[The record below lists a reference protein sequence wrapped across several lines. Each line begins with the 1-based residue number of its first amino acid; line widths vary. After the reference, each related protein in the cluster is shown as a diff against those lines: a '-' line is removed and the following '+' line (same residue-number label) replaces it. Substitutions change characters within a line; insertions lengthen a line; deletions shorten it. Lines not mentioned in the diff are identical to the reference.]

1 MGRSR
6 ERAPPGRRVQ
16 MAESIKQKPAALGA
30 PGLPDFRNLGVMLR
44 VLLAVNLLAVLT
56 VAIRLDEPDRLVE
69 ELALMA
75 GRVELPL
82 LLSLVLLYLGAPWLG
97 VLPVA
102 IGRGA
107 VLVLASVA
115 VMAGSLLAA
124 IPAAEW
130 WRPLGWAW
138 LAGGLCLAYFDS
150 RSRRLS
156 PALAEA
162 RLIALT
168 ARIRPHFFFNC
179 LNGVLGVIRSEPR
192 RAEQALEEL
201 ADLFRA
207 LMQDG
212 RERVTLAE
220 EVELAERY
228 LGLERLRLGE
238 RLAVRWEFI
247 EDGQGQA
254 GGSPGEGV
262 AGLRERSDAG
272 TKAAAVELLRARVP
286 SLLLQPL
293 LENAVY
299 HGIEPAAGAGEVVV
313 RIARHGK
320 ELRIEVDNPV
330 AECGEHHAGN
340 RMALDNIRERLMLF
354 HDLEAGLEIDE
365 AGGRYRVRI
374 RLPWKTETA

>member
-1 MGRSR
+1 
-6 ERAPPGRRVQ
+6 
-16 MAESIKQKPAALGA
+16 MAESIKQKPSALGA

-44 VLLAVNLLAVLT
+44 VLLAVNLFAALT
-56 VAIRLDEPDRLVE
+56 VAMRLDAPGRLVE

-82 LLSLVLLYLGAPWLG
+82 LLSLLLLYLGAPWLG
-97 VLPVA
+97 GLPVA
-102 IGRGA
+102 AGRVG
-107 VLVLASVA
+107 VLALAGLAAVA
-115 VMAGSLLAA
+115 ASLLAA
-124 IPAAEW
+124 VPVAEW
-130 WRPLGWAW
+130 WRPLGWAG
-138 LAGGLCLAYFDS
+138 LATALCLAYFDW

-156 PALAEA
+156 PAFAEA

-168 ARIRPHFFFNC
+168 ARMRPHFFFNC

-201 ADLFRA
+201 AELFRA

-212 RERVTLAE
+212 RERVSLAE

-238 RLAVRWEFI
+238 RLMVRWEFG
-247 EDGQGQA
+247 EDGPEHESGRGEA
-254 GGSPGEGV
+254 GGTGRR
-262 AGLRERSDAG
+262 A
-272 TKAAAVELLRARVP
+272 ELLRARVP

-320 ELRIEVDNPV
+320 ELLIEVDNPV
-330 AECGEHHAGN
+330 AAQGAHHVGN

-354 HDLEAGLEIDE
+354 HDLEARLEIDE
-365 AGGRYRVRI
+365 ADGRYRVRI
-374 RLPWKTETA
+374 RLPWKKETT

>member
-1 MGRSR
+1 
-6 ERAPPGRRVQ
+6 
-16 MAESIKQKPAALGA
+16 MAESIKQKPPALGA

-44 VLLAVNLLAVLT
+44 VLLAVNLFAALT
-56 VAIRLDEPDRLVE
+56 VAMRLDAPGRLVE

-82 LLSLVLLYLGAPWLG
+82 LLSLLLLYLGAPWLG
-97 VLPVA
+97 ALPVA
-102 IGRGA
+102 AGRVA
-107 VLVLASVA
+107 VLALASSA
-115 VMAGSLLAA
+115 ALAASLLAA
-124 IPAAEW
+124 VPVSEW
-130 WRPLGWAW
+130 WRPLGWAG
-138 LAGGLCLAYFDS
+138 LASALCLAYFDW

-201 ADLFRA
+201 AELFRA

-220 EVELAERY
+220 ELELAERY

-238 RLAVRWEFI
+238 RLAVRWEFS
-247 EDGQGQA
+247 A
-254 GGSPGEGV
+254 GGGGGEG
-262 AGLRERSDAG
+262 
-272 TKAAAVELLRARVP
+272 AARAPAELLRARVP

-299 HGIEPAAGAGEVVV
+299 HGIEPAAGAGEVLV

-320 ELRIEVDNPV
+320 ELHIEVDNPV
-330 AECGEHHAGN
+330 AARGAHHVGN
-340 RMALDNIRERLMLF
+340 CMALDNIRERLMLF
-354 HDLEAGLEIDE
+354 HDLEARLEIDE
-365 AGGRYRVRI
+365 ADGRYRVRI
-374 RLPWKTETA
+374 RLPWEKETA

>member
-1 MGRSR
+1 
-6 ERAPPGRRVQ
+6 
-16 MAESIKQKPAALGA
+16 MAESIKQKPSALGA

-44 VLLAVNLLAVLT
+44 VLLAVNLFAALT
-56 VAIRLDEPDRLVE
+56 VAIRLEEPGRLVE

-82 LLSLVLLYLGAPWLG
+82 LLCVVLLYLGAPGLG
-97 VLPVA
+97 ALPVA
-102 IGRGA
+102 AGRGA
-107 VLVLASVA
+107 VLVLASLA
-115 VMAGSLLAA
+115 AIAASLLAA
-124 IPAAEW
+124 VPAVQW

-138 LAGGLCLAYFDS
+138 LAAALCLAYFDW

-179 LNGVLGVIRSEPR
+179 LNGVLGVIRTEPR
-192 RAEQALEEL
+192 RAEVALEEL

-212 RERVTLAE
+212 RERVSLAE

-238 RLAVRWEFI
+238 RLMVRWEFG
-247 EDGQGQA
+247 DGMQRGQGDEGGEGEA
-254 GGSPGEGV
+254 GGRRV
-262 AGLRERSDAG
+262 RARAG
-272 TKAAAVELLRARVP
+272 LLRARVP

-299 HGIEPAAGAGEVVV
+299 HGIEPAAEAGEVIV
-313 RIARHGK
+313 RIARHGR
-320 ELRIEVDNPV
+320 ELRIEVDNP
-330 AECGEHHAGN
+330 AAAQGAHHAGN

-354 HDLEAGLEIDE
+354 HDLEARLEIDE
-365 AGGRYRVRI
+365 ADGRYRVRI
-374 RLPWKTETA
+374 RLPWKTENA

>member
-1 MGRSR
+1 M
-6 ERAPPGRRVQ
+6 V
-16 MAESIKQKPAALGA
+16 ESIKQKPPAFGA

-44 VLLAVNLLAVLT
+44 VLLAVNLLAAIT
-56 VAIRLDEPDRLVE
+56 VAIRLDEPGRLFE

-97 VLPVA
+97 ALPAVA
-102 IGRGA
+102 GRGT

-115 VMAGSLLAA
+115 ATAGALLAA
-124 IPAAEW
+124 VPVAEW
-130 WRPLGWAW
+130 WRPLSWAW
-138 LAGGLCLAYFDS
+138 LACALCLAYFDW

-201 ADLFRA
+201 AELFRA
-207 LMQDG
+207 LMHDG
-212 RERVTLAE
+212 RERVSLAE

-238 RLAVRWEFI
+238 RLMVRWEF
-247 EDGQGQA
+247 GLG
-254 GGSPGEGV
+254 GEG
-262 AGLRERSDAG
+262 ADDTSTR
-272 TKAAAVELLRARVP
+272 AALLRARVP

-299 HGIEPAAGAGEVVV
+299 HGIEPAAGAGEVIV
-313 RIARHGK
+313 RIARHGD

-330 AECGEHHAGN
+330 AAQGAHHTGN

-354 HDLEAGLEIDE
+354 HDLEARLEIDE
-365 AGGRYRVRI
+365 ADRRYRVRI

>member
-1 MGRSR
+1 
-6 ERAPPGRRVQ
+6 
-16 MAESIKQKPAALGA
+16 MAESIKQKPSALGA

-82 LLSLVLLYLGAPWLG
+82 LLSLVLLYLGAPWL
-97 VLPVA
+97 VRLPVA

-115 VMAGSLLAA
+115 AMAASLLAA

-179 LNGVLGVIRSEPR
+179 LNGVLGVIRAEPR

-212 RERVTLAE
+212 RERVSLAE

-238 RLAVRWEFI
+238 RLMVRWEFGG
-247 EDGQGQA
+247 EVQRGQGDN
-254 GGSPGEGV
+254 GGE
-262 AGLRERSDAG
+262 
-272 TKAAAVELLRARVP
+272 AVGSRASTRAELLRARVP

-299 HGIEPAAGAGEVVV
+299 HGIEPGAGAGEVIV

-330 AECGEHHAGN
+330 SARGAHHAGN

-365 AGGRYRVRI
+365 ADGRYRVRI
-374 RLPWKTETA
+374 RLPWMTETA

>member
-1 MGRSR
+1 
-6 ERAPPGRRVQ
+6 
-16 MAESIKQKPAALGA
+16 MAESIKQKPSALGA

-44 VLLAVNLLAVLT
+44 VLLAVNLFAALT
-56 VAIRLDEPDRLVE
+56 VAIRLEEPGRLVE

-82 LLSLVLLYLGAPWLG
+82 LLCVVLLYLGAPGLG
-97 VLPVA
+97 ALPVA
-102 IGRGA
+102 AGRGA
-107 VLVLASVA
+107 VLVLASLA
-115 VMAGSLLAA
+115 AIAGGLLAA
-124 IPAAEW
+124 VPAVQW

-138 LAGGLCLAYFDS
+138 LAAALCLAYFDW

-179 LNGVLGVIRSEPR
+179 LNGVLGVIRTEPR

-212 RERVTLAE
+212 RERVSLAE

-238 RLAVRWEFI
+238 RLMVRWEFG
-247 EDGQGQA
+247 DGMQRGQGDEGGEGEGEA
-254 GGSPGEGV
+254 GGRRARAR
-262 AGLRERSDAG
+262 AG
-272 TKAAAVELLRARVP
+272 LLRARVP

-299 HGIEPAAGAGEVVV
+299 HGIEPAAEAGEVIV
-313 RIARHGK
+313 RIARHGR

-330 AECGEHHAGN
+330 AAQGAHHAGN

-354 HDLEAGLEIDE
+354 HDLEARLEIDE
-365 AGGRYRVRI
+365 ADGRYRARI
-374 RLPWKTETA
+374 RLPWKTEDA

>member
-1 MGRSR
+1 
-6 ERAPPGRRVQ
+6 
-16 MAESIKQKPAALGA
+16 MAESIKQKPSALGA

-44 VLLAVNLLAVLT
+44 LLLAVNLFAALT
-56 VAIRLDEPDRLVE
+56 VAIRLEEPGRLVE

-75 GRVELPL
+75 GRGELPL
-82 LLSLVLLYLGAPWLG
+82 LLCVVLLYLGAPGLG
-97 VLPVA
+97 ALPVA
-102 IGRGA
+102 AGRGA
-107 VLVLASVA
+107 VLVLASLA
-115 VMAGSLLAA
+115 AIAGGLLAA
-124 IPAAEW
+124 VPAVQW

-138 LAGGLCLAYFDS
+138 LAAALCLAYFDW

-179 LNGVLGVIRSEPR
+179 LNGVLGVIRTEPR

-212 RERVTLAE
+212 RERVNLAE

-238 RLAVRWEFI
+238 RLMVRWEFG
-247 EDGQGQA
+247 DDVQRGGDVRRGQGDDGGEA
-254 GGSPGEGV
+254 GGSRARGR
-262 AGLRERSDAG
+262 A
-272 TKAAAVELLRARVP
+272 ELLRARVP

-299 HGIEPAAGAGEVVV
+299 HGIEPAAEAGEVIV
-313 RIARHGK
+313 RIARHGR
-320 ELRIEVDNPV
+320 ELRIEVDNP
-330 AECGEHHAGN
+330 AAAQGAHHAGN

-354 HDLEAGLEIDE
+354 HDLEARLEIDE
-365 AGGRYRVRI
+365 ADGRYRVRI
-374 RLPWKTETA
+374 RLPWKTENA

>member
-1 MGRSR
+1 
-6 ERAPPGRRVQ
+6 
-16 MAESIKQKPAALGA
+16 MAESITQKPSALGA

-44 VLLAVNLLAVLT
+44 VLLAVNLFAALT
-56 VAIRLDEPDRLVE
+56 VAIRLEEPGRLVE

-82 LLSLVLLYLGAPWLG
+82 LLCVVLLYLGAPGLG
-97 VLPVA
+97 ALPVA
-102 IGRGA
+102 AGRGA
-107 VLVLASVA
+107 VLVLASLA
-115 VMAGSLLAA
+115 AIAASLLAA
-124 IPAAEW
+124 VPAVQW

-138 LAGGLCLAYFDS
+138 LAAALCLAYFDW

-179 LNGVLGVIRSEPR
+179 LNGVLGVIRTEPR

-212 RERVTLAE
+212 RERVSLAE

-238 RLAVRWEFI
+238 RLMVRWEFG
-247 EDGQGQA
+247 DGMQRGQGDEGGEGEA
-254 GGSPGEGV
+254 GGRR
-262 AGLRERSDAG
+262 ARARA
-272 TKAAAVELLRARVP
+272 ELLRARVP

-299 HGIEPAAGAGEVVV
+299 HGIEPAAEAGEVIV
-313 RIARHGK
+313 RIARHGR
-320 ELRIEVDNPV
+320 ELRIEVDNP
-330 AECGEHHAGN
+330 AAAQGAHHAGN

-354 HDLEAGLEIDE
+354 HDLEARLEIDE
-365 AGGRYRVRI
+365 ADGRYRVRI
-374 RLPWKTETA
+374 RLPWKKETT

>member
-1 MGRSR
+1 
-6 ERAPPGRRVQ
+6 
-16 MAESIKQKPAALGA
+16 MAESIKQKPPALGA

-44 VLLAVNLLAVLT
+44 VLLAANLFAALT
-56 VAIRLDEPDRLVE
+56 VAIRLDAPARLAD

-82 LLSLVLLYLGAPWLG
+82 LLSLVLLYLGAPGLSA
-97 VLPVA
+97 LPVA
-102 IGRGA
+102 AGRGV
-107 VLVLASVA
+107 VLVLASLA
-115 VMAGSLLAA
+115 AIAASLLAA
-124 IPAAEW
+124 VPAAEW

-138 LAGGLCLAYFDS
+138 LAAALCLAYFDW

-220 EVELAERY
+220 EIELAERY
-228 LGLERLRLGE
+228 IGLERLRLGE
-238 RLAVRWEFI
+238 RLAVRWEFGGGGGEAE
-247 EDGQGQA
+247 EDGEG
-254 GGSPGEGV
+254 GEG
-262 AGLRERSDAG
+262 GEGGRGGEGGERRTRVPA
-272 TKAAAVELLRARVP
+272 ELLRARMP

-299 HGIEPAAGAGEVVV
+299 HGIEPAAAAGEVIV

-320 ELRIEVDNPV
+320 ELCIEVDNPV
-330 AECGEHHAGN
+330 AAQGLHHVGN

-354 HDLEAGLEIDE
+354 HDLEARLEIDE
-365 AGGRYRVRI
+365 ADGRYRVCI
-374 RLPWKTETA
+374 RLPWEMEAA

>member
-1 MGRSR
+1 
-6 ERAPPGRRVQ
+6 
-16 MAESIKQKPAALGA
+16 MAESIKQKPSALGA

-44 VLLAVNLLAVLT
+44 VLLAVNLFAALT
-56 VAIRLDEPDRLVE
+56 VAIRLDAPARLAD

-82 LLSLVLLYLGAPWLG
+82 LLSLVLLYLGAPWLRA
-97 VLPVA
+97 LPVA
-102 IGRGA
+102 AGRGA
-107 VLVLASVA
+107 VLVLASA
-115 VMAGSLLAA
+115 AAIAACLLAA
-124 IPAAEW
+124 IPAGDW

-138 LAGGLCLAYFDS
+138 LAGALCLAYFDW

-192 RAEQALEEL
+192 RAEAALEEL
-201 ADLFRA
+201 AELFRA

-220 EVELAERY
+220 ELELAERY

-238 RLAVRWEFI
+238 RLAVRWEF
-247 EDGQGQA
+247 G
-254 GGSPGEGV
+254 GEGGEEGADGEGGRDG
-262 AGLRERSDAG
+262 AGRERTPMRA
-272 TKAAAVELLRARVP
+272 ELLRARVP

-299 HGIEPAAGAGEVVV
+299 HGIEPAAEAGEVIV

-320 ELRIEVDNPV
+320 ELCIEVDNPV
-330 AECGEHHAGN
+330 AAQGAHHVGN

-354 HDLEAGLEIDE
+354 HDLEARLEID
-365 AGGRYRVRI
+365 AADGRYRVRI
-374 RLPWKTETA
+374 RLPWKMETP

>member
-1 MGRSR
+1 
-6 ERAPPGRRVQ
+6 
-16 MAESIKQKPAALGA
+16 MAESIKQKPSALGA

-44 VLLAVNLLAVLT
+44 VLLAVNLFAALT
-56 VAIRLDEPDRLVE
+56 VAIRLEEPGRLVE

-82 LLSLVLLYLGAPWLG
+82 LLCVVLLYLGAPGLG
-97 VLPVA
+97 ALPVA
-102 IGRGA
+102 AGRGA
-107 VLVLASVA
+107 VLVLASLA
-115 VMAGSLLAA
+115 AIAASLLAA
-124 IPAAEW
+124 VPAVLW

-138 LAGGLCLAYFDS
+138 LAAALCLAYFDW

-179 LNGVLGVIRSEPR
+179 LNGVLGVIRTEPR

-212 RERVTLAE
+212 RERVSLAE

-238 RLAVRWEFI
+238 RLMVRWEFG
-247 EDGQGQA
+247 DGMQRGQGDEGGEGEGEA
-254 GGSPGEGV
+254 GGRRARAR
-262 AGLRERSDAG
+262 AG
-272 TKAAAVELLRARVP
+272 LLRARVP

-299 HGIEPAAGAGEVVV
+299 HGIEPAAEAGEVIV
-313 RIARHGK
+313 RIARHGR

-330 AECGEHHAGN
+330 AAQGAHHAGN

-354 HDLEAGLEIDE
+354 HDLEARLEIDE
-365 AGGRYRVRI
+365 ADGRYRARI
-374 RLPWKTETA
+374 RLPWKTEDA